1 MEPEV
6 RHKPVRYY
14 EVDLLRFLA
23 ALSVVLYHYTYRGYA
38 ADNYSPLPFLELG
51 RFTKYGHLGVQL
63 FFIVSGYVV
72 LLSVQGKTL
81 RQFFLSRIT
90 RLYPAFWAACTLTF
104 LVKCIWGTTVADVHM
119 SPLLQAGVKQYVF
132 NMTMLHEFFGIAA
145 IDGAYWSLTIEI
157 TFYFLIALLL
167 GFKLMQHMNLC
178 LTLWLAYTAL
188 PSAMHIGTPFSLLF
202 FPSGAP
208 YFAAGMLF
216 YLIQQPQ
223 GRTWQRYA
231 LLLASYLLAL
241 RSVIGKINAEA
252 LWYHEA
258 GSHAVGVG
266 IVTLFFGVFLLIVF
280 RKINLSRFTWLSWLG
295 ALTYPLYLVHS
306 DIGFIAFHRLHH
318 LFNKYV
324 LLGGVLLAVFIMA
337 YLIHVLVEKRF
348 SKPLGVQVNKWLV
361 RLDHTQ

>member
-14 EVDLLRFLA
+14 EIDLLRFLA
-23 ALSVVLYHYTYRGYA
+23 ALAVVLYHYTYRGYA
-38 ADNYSPLPFLELG
+38 ADNYSPIPFLELG
-51 RFTKYGHLGVQL
+51 RFTKYGHLGVEL

-104 LVKCIWGTTVADVHM
+104 LVKCIWGTTAADAAM
-119 SPLLQAGVKQYVF
+119 SPLLQAGVKQYVY
-132 NMTMLHEFFGIAA
+132 NMTMLHEFFGIGA

-157 TFYFLIALLL
+157 TFYFLIGLLIS
-167 GFKLMQHMNLC
+167 FKLMRHVDGC
-178 LTLWLAYTAL
+178 LALWLAYAAL
-188 PSAMHIGTPFSLLF
+188 PSAVQNGTPFGLLF

-223 GRTWQRYA
+223 GRTWLRYA
-231 LLLASYLLAL
+231 LLFASYLLAI
-241 RSVIGKINAEA
+241 RAVIGKTNALA
-252 LWYHEA
+252 ARYHDVA
-258 GSHAVGVG
+258 SHAVVVG
-266 IVTLFFGVFLLIVF
+266 IVTLFFGIFLLIVF
-280 RKINLSRFTWLSWLG
+280 RKINLGRFKWLSWLG

-306 DIGFIAFHRLHH
+306 DIGFIAFHRLGGT
-318 LFNKYV
+318 LNKYF
-324 LLGGVLLAVFIMA
+324 LLGILLLTMLLLAYLMHVF
-337 YLIHVLVEKRF
+337 VERQF
-348 SKPLGVQVNKWLV
+348 SKLLGIEVNKWLV
-361 RLDHTQ
+361 RMDQTQ